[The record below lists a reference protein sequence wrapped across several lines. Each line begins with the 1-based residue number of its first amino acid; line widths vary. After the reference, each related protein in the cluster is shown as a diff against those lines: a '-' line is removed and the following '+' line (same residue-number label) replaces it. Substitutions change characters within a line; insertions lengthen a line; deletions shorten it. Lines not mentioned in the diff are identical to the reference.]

1 MNTLT
6 GSQKRTRGRG
16 GERKSSGTDL
26 ADLKTDLIAS
36 FEGEREKEK
45 IKSIKKKI
53 IINKVC

>member
-26 ADLKTDLIAS
+26 ADLRTDLIAS

-45 IKSIKKKI
+45 IKSIK
-53 IINKVC
+53 INK